1 MEEQRQ
7 RQEEEQRRAQVESAQ
22 ESDPTGL
29 TPAVATAAPSSD
41 EAMLERALAL
51 STETPV
57 KRHRVRFVSVL
68 SFFGGFFFSV
78 FAKFC
83 LCLLSQNLVK
93 FLNFLI
99 FIFLFRAMK

>member
-22 ESDPTGL
+22 ESDTTGQ

-68 SFFGGFFFSV
+68 SFFGAFFFV

-83 LCLLSQNLVK
+83 LSLLSKNLAK
-93 FLNFLI
+93 FLNFLKFYFSI
-99 FIFLFRAMK
+99 